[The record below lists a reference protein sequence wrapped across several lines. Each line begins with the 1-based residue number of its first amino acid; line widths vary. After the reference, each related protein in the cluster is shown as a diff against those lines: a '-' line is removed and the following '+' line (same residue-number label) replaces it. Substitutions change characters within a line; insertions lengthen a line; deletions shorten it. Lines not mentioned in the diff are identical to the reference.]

1 MSLCDVCMNSIT
13 CTQCVYRAYLWAN
26 KCRCDFGYLASNNQ
40 CVVVSYFIV
49 TTDSYMRYNG
59 DLYFS
64 FNQRLQNAPSASQFT
79 VVVNF
84 TSYDSSNF
92 SLIVSQPLISYTIVM
107 LDKNIFEGS
116 FYAHVIF
123 PSSPNTLV
131 SEANI
136 PLSSTEV
143 KIPINPLLVPWWIVV
158 GLLIVVLAIST

>member
-1 MSLCDVCMNSIT
+1 
-13 CTQCVYRAYLWAN
+13 
-26 KCRCDFGYLASNNQ
+26 
-40 CVVVSYFIV
+40 
-49 TTDSYMRYNG
+49 MRYNG